1 NHTMHIDYYQNTGG
15 AQVTFWPERIDAKS
29 AWKGQ
34 YFNNTGLADPVAA
47 SGNYNSIDFNWGKKA
62 PAAGVSADYF
72 SARFTGTFYFIGG
85 SYRFTATSDDGIRVW
100 VDDNLIIDQWH
111 VTSARTY
118 VVDVDVGEGEHNLKI
133 EYFEEKGD
141 AVCQLRWTQR

>member
-1 NHTMHIDYYQNTGG
+1 M
-15 AQVTFWPERIDAKS
+15 
-29 AWKGQ
+29 
-34 YFNNTGLADPVAA
+34 
-47 SGNYNSIDFNWGKKA
+47 
-62 PAAGVSADYF
+62 SADYF
-72 SARFTGTFYFIGG
+72 SARFTGVFYFVGG

-111 VTSARTY
+111 VSSARTY
-118 VVDVDVGEGEHNLKI
+118 TVDVDVGEGEHSLKI